1 MNAGEVTLYCITEWF
16 VVEPSQIQKS
26 LVSLDE
32 KTSAMHPTR
41 IDVVSNYWR
50 FFSALL
56 ASDKTVRILA
66 IMNASKATI

>member
-1 MNAGEVTLYCITEWF
+1 MD
-16 VVEPSQIQKS
+16 PSQIQKS

-32 KTSAMHPTR
+32 KISAMHPTR

-66 IMNASKATI
+66 ITNASKATI